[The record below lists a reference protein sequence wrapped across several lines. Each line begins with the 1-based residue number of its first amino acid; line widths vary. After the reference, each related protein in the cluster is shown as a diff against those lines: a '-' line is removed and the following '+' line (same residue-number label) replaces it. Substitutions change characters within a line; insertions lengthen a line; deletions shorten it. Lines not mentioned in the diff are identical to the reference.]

1 MTSSDQAT
9 AQTAKDDTSF
19 RAPENENTLANLAM
33 PLAESVLIVNQAP
46 TVFYGILHT
55 SRATTEQSDF
65 YRVQYRSFLQNDANE
80 WHRLDGEESHYHA
93 VYNCAWVRVDHPSRS
108 VTFGP
113 KNGIS
118 PSDMMRGTGV
128 DAFLFASVIAWTKA
142 SYPDYA
148 VSPGMITMPA
158 GASEDDKLQKHAFYA
173 SQGFSF
179 EWKDELQR
187 SGLYFRDKVSRL
199 IGVCTLPN
207 LQMFNGETMLLSL
220 AEQDQA
226 RTTMQTK
233 INQMEARS
241 ASLQALLQKER
252 STTQVLL
259 GVLVLLL
266 IIGTWAVI

>member
-1 MTSSDQAT
+1 MTPADNDPAA
-9 AQTAKDDTSF
+9 AQEEAVY
-19 RAPENENTLANLAM
+19 RAPENENTLASLAM
-33 PLAESVLIVNQAP
+33 PLAESVLVITQGI
-46 TVFYGILHT
+46 TVFYGILHS

-65 YRVQYRSFLQNDANE
+65 YRVQYRSFMQNEGNE
-80 WHRLDGEESHYHA
+80 WQTLEGEEAHYHA

-128 DAFLFASVIAWTKA
+128 DTFLFAAVINWVKMY
-142 SYPDYA
+142 YPEYA
-148 VSPGMITMPA
+148 VSPGMVTMPS
-158 GASEDDKLQKHAFYA
+158 GASEDDKLQRHAFYA

-199 IGVCTLPN
+199 IGVCSLPH
-207 LQMFNGETMLLSL
+207 LQSFTGETMLLSL

-226 RTTMQTK
+226 RHALQRK
-233 INQMEARS
+233 VDLMEARS
-241 ASLQALLQKER
+241 ASLQAMLAKER
-252 STTQVLL
+252 STTQILL
-259 GVLVLLL
+259 GILVLLL
-266 IIGTWAVI
+266 LIGTWAVI